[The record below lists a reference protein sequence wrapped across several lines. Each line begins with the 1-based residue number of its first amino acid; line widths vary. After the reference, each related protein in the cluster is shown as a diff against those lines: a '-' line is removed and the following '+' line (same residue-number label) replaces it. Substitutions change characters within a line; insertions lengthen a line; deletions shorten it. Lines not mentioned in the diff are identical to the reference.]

1 MQGLLYF
8 VAYNT
13 TIAGLRFRLDNPAI
27 VMYDCVWQLNSL
39 CSLLG
44 EGGGGAVLTWC
55 LSTHYAMIMKVNWT
69 PSMKVLTGHFHS
81 SHLVS
86 ISIN

>member
-27 VMYDCVWQLNSL
+27 VMYDCVWQLNMAAASAA
-39 CSLLG
+39 CWG
-44 EGGGGAVLTWC
+44 KGGGGCFDMV
-55 LSTHYAMIMKVNWT
+55 
-69 PSMKVLTGHFHS
+69 PQHS
-81 SHLVS
+81 LCNDYES
-86 ISIN
+86 